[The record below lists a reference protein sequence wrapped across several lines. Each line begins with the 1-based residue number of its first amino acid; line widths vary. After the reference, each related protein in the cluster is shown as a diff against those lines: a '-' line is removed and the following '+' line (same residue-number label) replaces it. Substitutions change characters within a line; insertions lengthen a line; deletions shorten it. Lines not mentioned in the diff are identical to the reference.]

1 MEILEIKG
9 NWKSPSVLFN
19 PDGNLQMWGRSLPEN
34 ALEIYNPIFNWL
46 DNYISSPSD
55 QTTVEVKLEYF
66 NTTSSKLI
74 YEMFKRF
81 EEINSNGNKI
91 NVKWYYESDDPD
103 LEEEGKLLAKI
114 IKLDIELIPVDE
126 FDFVY

>member
-1 MEILEIKG
+1 MDILEIKG

-46 DNYISSPSD
+46 DNYISNPSD

-114 IKLDIELIPVDE
+114 IKLDIALIPVDE

>member
-46 DNYISSPSD
+46 DNYISNPSD

>member
-9 NWKSPSVLFN
+9 NWKSPSISFN
-19 PDGNLQMWGRSLPEN
+19 PNGNLQIWGRSLPEN

-46 DNYISSPSD
+46 DQYKNNPSKE
-55 QTTVEVKLEYF
+55 TSIEVKLEYF

-74 YEMFKRF
+74 YEIFKKF
-81 EEINSNGNKI
+81 EEINTNGNKI

-114 IKLDIELIPVDE
+114 IDLDIELIAIDE